1 MPEARSGSIAK
12 RQKDIAG
19 HELWDGIHF
28 SLDGKKLLKYKDVSG
43 QTTYLKKVVVTTE
56 IVYFSIVTIDIGIDL
71 TNDYGASAEFVLVDR
86 EVKGFDNSPT
96 ADMHVNAEYVKN
108 YINEFCSYPHN
119 YKGKKDWQMIH
130 KMSDDREINYETGK
144 CKIWQGRLNENG
156 DFELTHQ
163 IEFW

>member
-1 MPEARSGSIAK
+1 MTNITSLPIDTQNEIRNTLKAFDRCDVWFEYGKYHVMCGACLRAK
-12 RQKDIAG
+12 YAPDHRFVATFTKDEI
-19 HELWDGIHF
+19 
-28 SLDGKKLLKYKDVSG
+28 Y
-43 QTTYLKKVVVTTE
+43 TE
-56 IVYFSIVTIDIGIDL
+56 TEQI
-71 TNDYGASAEFVLVDR
+71 E
-86 EVKGFDNSPT
+86 
-96 ADMHVNAEYVKN
+96 N

-163 IEFW
+163 IEF